1 MSTRTIISEYFK
13 THDRATFPEI
23 RVHCE
28 LAGCARGNIS
38 CAVHDMLNRGELTRS
53 GNRGKYQ
60 YTACGDL
67 KTDIKLGRPLGR
79 KDGAPRQRRK
89 STPSNSV
96 SRFDQLI
103 RSVRG

>member
-28 LAGCARGNIS
+28 LSGCARGNIS

-53 GNRGKYQ
+53 GNRGSYL
-60 YTACGDL
+60 YVACGDL

-79 KDGAPRQRRK
+79 KDSTPRQRRK
-89 STPSNSV
+89 STPSNSAA
-96 SRFDQLI
+96 RFDQLL
-103 RSVRG
+103 SGVRG